1 MLNERH
7 QGQQVRI
14 KGSKFY
20 YVILQLFIV
29 GGLVGTIIC
38 LNKGLKFDSL
48 YSLWYLYGGFSLF
61 PIFLY
66 LFFCF
71 LPGLIPGR
79 TLVTLIKGRDGSFE
93 TKKGRVPFTSIKE
106 VKLLQNR
113 LTLVERIVIKT
124 FEGRTYKIPV
134 YEIIQDY
141 DFCLLIELY
150 VYPYMSPE
158 GKQWWDGWVN
168 LKWMKEVGKYE
179 RPAG

>member
-7 QGQQVRI
+7 YGQQVQI
-14 KGSKFY
+14 KGCKFY

-38 LNKGLKFDSL
+38 LKEGLKFDSL

-79 TLVTLIKGRDGSFE
+79 TS
-93 TKKGRVPFTSIKE
+93 
-106 VKLLQNR
+106 
-113 LTLVERIVIKT
+113 
-124 FEGRTYKIPV
+124 
-134 YEIIQDY
+134 
-141 DFCLLIELY
+141 LY
-150 VYPYMSPE
+150 VTRGETVVGWLGQFEVDE
-158 GKQWWDGWVN
+158 GSR
-168 LKWMKEVGKYE
+168 EV
-179 RPAG
+179 